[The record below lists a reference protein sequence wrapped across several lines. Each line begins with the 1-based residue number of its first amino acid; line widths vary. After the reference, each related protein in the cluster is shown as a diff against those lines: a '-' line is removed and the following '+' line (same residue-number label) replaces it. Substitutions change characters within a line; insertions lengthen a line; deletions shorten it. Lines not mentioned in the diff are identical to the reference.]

1 MTQDKIDYTKLKHLV
16 VTVGSEKDY
25 CLPGPVPTCLEWVYC
40 FQARHVSKLRN
51 YPATDQHDKVRVRQV
66 RAAAE
71 VRGRGMVDC
80 SSQRQLWGRHWL
92 GRRAPALALT
102 CVVNHWHIWA
112 CSSQAAS
119 RACVKGKNLVDD
131 EGGELHKCSLL
142 RDRKDMKCS
151 KWTSVQC
158 VWRVVKGSHVVHC
171 IKSGKYQGNHWVL
184 RKEWLRTDHL
194 QIGEIVSKWTND
206 TSKCKFSEIT
216 H

>member
-16 VTVGSEKDY
+16 VTVVSKKDY

-66 RAAAE
+66 RARPAAAE

-102 CVVNHWHIWA
+102 CVVNHSHIWA
-112 CSSQAAS
+112 MLKQQATRVCIAL
-119 RACVKGKNLVDD
+119 K
-131 EGGELHKCSLL
+131 EGWGL
-142 RDRKDMKCS
+142 
-151 KWTSVQC
+151 
-158 VWRVVKGSHVVHC
+158 
-171 IKSGKYQGNHWVL
+171 GKYQRNHWVL